1 MADIRKIVPFILYF
15 EAGVNKKY
23 LDLPNEQIYEM
34 AKKTGFA
41 NDPVDAGGATM
52 CGVTLN
58 TFKAYCR
65 KNGFTDSSVRAL
77 RNMRYDT
84 WLDIIKTL
92 FWDKWK
98 ADEITDQSV
107 ANAVVDWM
115 WTSGKYGITIPQ
127 RILGVVQDGIVGK
140 KTIAAIN
147 AQDPKIFF
155 DAVQKARLKYTDDII
170 QSSISRYER
179 RIGRTATLQ
188 ERKKYTYLKF
198 ENGWKRRINSIIF
211 GGFKYD

>member
-52 CGVTLN
+52 CGVTMN

>member
-1 MADIRKIVPFILYF
+1 MADISKIIPFILHF

-23 LDLPNEQIYEM
+23 LGLPNEQIFEI

-77 RNMRYDT
+77 RNMSYNT

-98 ADEITDQSV
+98 ADEIKDQSV

-115 WTSGKYGITIPQ
+115 WASGRYGITIPQ
-127 RILGVVQDGIVGK
+127 RILDVAQDGIVGK
-140 KTIAAIN
+140 KTLAALN
-147 AQDPKIFF
+147 AQDPKGFF
-155 DAVQKARLKYTDDII
+155 DEVQKARLKYTDDII
-170 QSSISRYER
+170 QSSIRRYES
-179 RIGRTATLQ
+179 RIGRTASPQ
-188 ERKKYTYLKF
+188 ERRKYTNLKY
-198 ENGWKRRINSIIF
+198 ENGWKRRINSIIY
-211 GGFKYD
+211 GGFRYD

>member
-155 DAVQKARLKYTDDII
+155 DAVQKARMKYTDDII

>member
-155 DAVQKARLKYTDDII
+155 DTVQKARLKYTDDII

>member
-41 NDPVDAGGATM
+41 NDPVDVGGATM

-98 ADEITDQSV
+98 ADEITDQPV